1 MVPLAGV
8 TENPVPPHVVV
19 VIAFMA
25 GIGFTVTVTVNV
37 NPAQEPASP
46 EVGVTV

>member
-1 MVPLAGV
+1 LTGV